1 MTECGMRKRRPPV
14 RHKGKSNRRLPLA
27 PGLELVGV
35 GKRADGSYS
44 AALHAKTLDGSA
56 TVIIPFEWLTTPL
69 MIEKALVRIGYVSTD
84 VKRATGP
91 LVKTLLADKKLP
103 SIAFAD
109 RIGWKDEY
117 RAYAFGREA
126 IGEPSKHLVF
136 PPTSDEA
143 EEQGQLTMGR
153 AAGGSWRAW
162 RDAMAGA
169 FRSSDV
175 ILGAVCLGLASTMA
189 SRMGVESGLV
199 HFFGPS
205 TGGKTLTLAC
215 VWSLFGPC
223 NRDRIPNWN
232 ATPTGFE
239 EVLDVVADAP
249 FVCDELTFLEADS
262 DAAKNFKNTA
272 YAIASNRGR
281 VRSKHWTGGATS
293 PVRPGRTFVLSTGEL
308 SLEELTAKHSGA
320 RRLGERCRALDI
332 NVDFENGTG
341 VFDSLPNSH
350 DLASFAKMIES
361 QCQVN
366 HGHAGYHFIQHLID
380 TREDWPARAARAM
393 DEFRTKAR
401 VPSAGYARRYGERFA
416 VSYASGLEGRRSGIL
431 TVSKK
436 EVFRAILRL
445 YRRGAKTLPN
455 PERDAKR
462 ALKALKLQLVEGTSV
477 VRLRPGKKVPR
488 SDLADGQLF
497 RRKDPKHGV
506 LYLIKPEALAKLC
519 GSQGARGEAI
529 RLLRAGSYLIADSR
543 GLATK
548 QVSVAGAKRKS
559 RFVCVKQ
566 SFVDD
571 AKDKVFASEERYGRT
586 RPKTN
591 RARSV
596 IVYV

>member
-1 MTECGMRKRRPPV
+1 MTERGMRKRRPPV
-14 RHKGKSNRRLPLA
+14 RHEGRSNRSLPLA

-84 VKRATGP
+84 VKRAIGP
-91 LVKTLLADKKLP
+91 LVKTLLAGKKLP

-126 IGEPSKHLVF
+126 IGEPSKRLVF
-136 PPTSDEA
+136 PPPSDEA
-143 EEQGQLTMGR
+143 KEQGQLTMGR

-162 RDAMAGA
+162 RDAMARA

-223 NRDRIPNWN
+223 KRDRIPNWN

-249 FVCDELTFLEADS
+249 LVCDELTYLAANS

-281 VRSKHWTGGATS
+281 LRSKHWTGGASS
-293 PVRPGRTFVLSTGEL
+293 PVRAGRTFVLSNGEF
-308 SLEELTAKHSGA
+308 SLDELTANYTGS
-320 RRLGERCRALDI
+320 RRLGERCRAIDI
-332 NVDFENGTG
+332 DADMANGYG
-341 VFDSLPNSH
+341 VFNDLPDGL
-350 DLASFAKMIES
+350 DLAKFAKRIES
-361 QCQVN
+361 KLQAN
-366 HGHAGYHFIQHLID
+366 YGHAGHRFIQGLID
-380 TREDWPARAARAM
+380 EREDWPARASRAM
-393 DEFRTKAR
+393 DEFRAKAK
-401 VPSAGYARRYGERFA
+401 VPSAGYARRFVERFA
-416 VSYASGLEGRRSGIL
+416 LAYAAGLEARRCNIL
-431 TVSKK
+431 TVSEKQIR
-436 EVFRAILRL
+436 RALVRL
-445 YRRGAKTLPN
+445 YKRGAKTVPD

-462 ALKALKLQLVEGTSV
+462 ALKALKLQLSGTTV
-477 VRLRPGKKVPR
+477 LRLRPGKKVAVT
-488 SDLADGQLF
+488 DLEDAQLF
-497 RRKDPKHGV
+497 RRKDPKLGTI
-506 LYLIKPEALAKLC
+506 YLVRPEALAKLC
-519 GSQGARGEAI
+519 GSKGVQGEAI
-529 RLLRAGSYLIADSR
+529 RLLRAGSHLVADGR
-543 GLATK
+543 GLPTK
-548 QVSVAGAKRKS
+548 QVSVAGLKRKS
-559 RFVCVKQ
+559 RFVCIKK
-566 SFVDD
+566 SFVDA
-571 AKDKVFASEERYGRT
+571 AKDKVSASER
-586 RPKTN
+586 RPAGTKSRKIN
-591 RARSV
+591 QKRDRR
-596 IVYV
+596 